1 MDSISLYEKRE
12 ALKRLLQSRHFA
24 KAKRVSHFL
33 EFVCEQSFQGNAE
46 KLNEYL
52 IGVEIYERGADFDP
66 QQDAIV
72 RVQAHEIR
80 RKLKEYYLE
89 EGKDDPLRLDFPPG
103 HYVPVFSRAGSIYT
117 DPGEQT
123 AGLPLTPPPPSAMRG
138 TLRRNALVVALTI
151 ACGLFA
157 ALFIR
162 ERYFTER
169 TPPKT
174 AEPLTEGM
182 AWFWAPFLSSA
193 EPLLIVIPNHPL
205 LRAAHD
211 GDSPATL
218 AQSTMIPKEKLPSF
232 RDTIHFRELKGFYFV
247 PSVTDFTA
255 VGEAL
260 GLVNFCELFNR
271 VGQKVRVKESRL
283 VDYETVKRG
292 NAILLGGN
300 QAWSGR
306 IFLYPEGFWFHA
318 GVITNKNPRPG
329 ELPLYKPEF
338 DPITNSLR
346 KDYALVLML
355 PNEKRNQR
363 ILLIY
368 GIYTQ
373 GSLAAI
379 EYVTSEERL
388 AELRE
393 VLIGLSSDR
402 KTPPRYFQVLLQTPV
417 ENYVPGKASF
427 VSARIIP
434 EEPSTGIRPM

>member
-1 MDSISLYEKRE
+1 MDTISLYEKRE
-12 ALKRLLQSRHFA
+12 ALKRLLQSRLFS
-24 KAKRVSHFL
+24 KAKRTSRFL
-33 EFVCEQSFQGNAE
+33 EFVCDQTFLGNSE

-80 RKLKEYYLE
+80 RKLKEYYQD
-89 EGKDDPLRLDFPPG
+89 EGKDDPLRLDFPAG
-103 HYVPVFSRAGSIYT
+103 HYVPVFSRAEPALSPAGTPAS
-117 DPGEQT
+117 GEP
-123 AGLPLTPPPPSAMRG
+123 AGIPARESF
-138 TLRRNALVVALTI
+138 LRRNLLAGVLALVCAVL
-151 ACGLFA
+151 GFLLVHEKYFVRRA
-157 ALFIR
+157 A
-162 ERYFTER
+162 TVGG
-169 TPPKT
+169 TSPP
-174 AEPLTEGM
+174 ESM
-182 AWFWAPFLSSA
+182 AWFWRPFLPPA
-193 EPLLIVIPNHPL
+193 DPPLIVIPNHPL
-205 LRAAHD
+205 LRAAHE

-218 AQSTMIPKEKLPSF
+218 ARSMLIPKEKLPEF
-232 RDTIHFRELKGFYFV
+232 RDTIHFRELKGFFFV
-247 PSVTDFTA
+247 PSMTDFTA

-260 GLVNFCELFNR
+260 GLLNFFEMFGR
-271 VGQKVRVKESRL
+271 MGQKVHLKESRL
-283 VDYETVKRG
+283 VDYETVKTG

-318 GVITNKNPRPG
+318 GVITNTNPRAG
-329 ELPLYKPEF
+329 ELPAYKPEF

-355 PNEKRNQR
+355 ANERKDQR

-373 GSLAAI
+373 GSQAAI
-379 EYVTSEERL
+379 EYLTSEERL

-393 VLIGLSSDR
+393 ALRQLSPDR
-402 KTPPRYFQVLLQTPV
+402 MTVPPYFQVLLQTTV

-427 VSARIIP
+427 VSARVIP
-434 EEPSTGIRPM
+434 EQSF